1 MTHQHEKSHQWCVS
15 HAALYNLD
23 YTAFIVSCL
32 LHHLATAYATG
43 TMGCRQQCVPAPPTE
58 TCDWGF
64 NGTLD
69 DDWCLL
75 GYDTVSI
82 SKYLPQRLNSSWNK
96 RELTSKYLPMKTG
109 VSWDTR
115 CQMIKQFQID
125 TAPYPRRYQCSLK
138 RCTVHH
144 TACT

>member
-82 SKYLPQRLNSSWNK
+82 SKYLPQRL
-96 RELTSKYLPMKTG
+96 
-109 VSWDTR
+109 
-115 CQMIKQFQID
+115 
-125 TAPYPRRYQCSLK
+125 
-138 RCTVHH
+138 
-144 TACT
+144 